1 MLETVIADM
10 TAALD
15 VLVQATI
22 GDFLA
27 FLSEWIGQ
35 LIDALL
41 GITSA

>member
-22 GDFLA
+22 TNFIA
-27 FLSEWIGQ
+27 FLSEWIGA

-41 GITSA
+41 GVTG